1 MSKTTSA
8 AAFFFMALVAGFL
21 QNCVQPP
28 DYPKEPVIEFLSISP
43 NVMLQRPFYVLPDS
57 VTTTVTFSYTDGD
70 GDLGYPGND
79 TATSIIVRDARTPQL
94 TRQYQLPYVDEQ
106 GAGNGISGEVSL
118 NIPIVCCIPDPLNG
132 IPLPPCDT
140 LSPSMQMR
148 DTVVFIIQIKDRAGH
163 FSNSIETAPLI
174 LICRR

>member
-8 AAFFFMALVAGFL
+8 AAFFFMAFVAGFL

-94 TRQYQLPYVDEQ
+94 ARQYQLPYVDEQ

-163 FSNSIETAPLI
+163 LSNPIETAPLI